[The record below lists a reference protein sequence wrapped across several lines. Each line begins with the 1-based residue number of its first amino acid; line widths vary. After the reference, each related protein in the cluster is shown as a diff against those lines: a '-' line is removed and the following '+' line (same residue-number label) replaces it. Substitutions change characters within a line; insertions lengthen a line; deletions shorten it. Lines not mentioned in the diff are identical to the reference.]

1 VLSGSRA
8 PDVAK
13 LIASL
18 LAVFLVAAIGS
29 IFTTS
34 SIPTWYAGLQKPI
47 FTPPDWLFAPAWTV
61 LYILMAVAAFLV
73 WRQGLR
79 TLGVKG
85 ALLAY
90 LVQLVLNIL
99 WSVIFFG
106 LKSPLFG
113 MVVILLLW
121 FGIIVTTAR
130 FFWISRAA
138 AWLMMP
144 YVLWATFASALN
156 IGVFVLNG

>member
-1 VLSGSRA
+1 MLSSSRA

-13 LIASL
+13 IIASL
-18 LAVFLVAAIGS
+18 LAVFLAAAIGS

-73 WRQGLR
+73 WRRGLR

-121 FGIIVTTAR
+121 FGIIVTTVR

-138 AWLMMP
+138 AWLMVP
-144 YVLWATFASALN
+144 YVLWVTFASALN
-156 IGVFVLNG
+156 IGVFILNG